1 MLVIDAQPLIRQ
13 AIGRIVNAEP
23 DLIDVGRLPLPG
35 EGLCDEAVSATFSFS
50 RAPTL
55 VPRNVAKLI
64 RELQVD
70 ALICGM
76 HFPTIDGLA
85 LVRELKRQ
93 TPSLAIIGFADTKP
107 TIIRKSLNAGVDVF
121 VGKGCPITTL
131 IAAVR
136 QALRKTAD
144 LRAAKQ

>member
-85 LVRELKRQ
+85 LVRNSNAR
-93 TPSLAIIGFADTKP
+93 PPRWRSLDSRT
-107 TIIRKSLNAGVDVF
+107 LNQQSSA
-121 VGKGCPITTL
+121 
-131 IAAVR
+131 R
-136 QALRKTAD
+136 ALTRGWMY
-144 LRAAKQ
+144 L